1 MTIMVGMAGFALIAI
16 ALWDGFESM
25 VLPRRVSRRVRL
37 ARIFYRLTWNP
48 YYFVAKRLASTKRRE
63 RLLGVYGPLSLLMLL
78 CVWAVCL
85 IVGFAMMQ
93 QGLGA
98 KLNAPEGVA
107 TFGTFLYMS
116 GVTFFT
122 LGFGDVTPHAALGR
136 GLAVFEAGVGFGFLA
151 IVIGYLPV
159 VYGAFSRRETN
170 ISLLDARAGSPPTA
184 AELLRRHGQHQGM
197 PELTILLRD
206 WERWSSELME
216 SHLSYPVLCYYRS
229 QHTNQ
234 SWLAALTT
242 ILDTCALVMVGIDGS
257 GPTWQAELTFA
268 MTRHAV
274 VDIAQIFNTSPHP
287 CPKDRLAPDTLA
299 VLRTRLAE
307 AGVPLREGADAER
320 KLAEIRKKYE
330 PYVNALADYLLMPV
344 PPWVLDTD
352 AVDNWQSSAWEKQSK
367 HIPAGVSSSSPPSIL
382 PEAAKREHSW

>member
-1 MTIMVGMAGFALIAI
+1 MHIFVGLIGIALIAVS
-16 ALWDGFESM
+16 LWDGFESM

-37 ARIFYRLTWNP
+37 TTIFYRTTWTP
-48 YYFVAKRLASTKRRE
+48 YSAIAKRLASTKRRE
-63 RLLGVYGPLSLLMLL
+63 KFLGVFGPLSLLMLL
-78 CVWAVCL
+78 CVWAICL
-85 IVGFAMMQ
+85 IVGFAMVQ
-93 QGLGA
+93 WSFGA
-98 KLNAPEGVA
+98 KLNAPEGVE
-107 TFGTFLYMS
+107 TFGMFLYMS

-122 LGFGDVTPHAALGR
+122 LGFGDVTPHADLGR
-136 GLAVFEAGVGFGFLA
+136 GLAVLEAGVGFGFLA

-197 PELTILLRD
+197 KELTDLLRD

-216 SHLSYPVLCYYRS
+216 SHLSYPVLSYYRS

-234 SWLAALTT
+234 SWLAAVTT

-257 GPTWQAELTFA
+257 GPAWQAELTFA

-299 VLRTRLAE
+299 VLRARLAE
-307 AGVPLREGADAER
+307 AGVPLREGAEAER
-320 KLAEIRKKYE
+320 KLTEIRKKYE
-330 PYVNALADYLLMPV
+330 PYVNALADHMLMTV
-344 PPWVLDTD
+344 PPWVLGANTI
-352 AVDNWQSSAWEKQSK
+352 DNWQSSAWEKKPTASLMGST
-367 HIPAGVSSSSPPSIL
+367 APPSIL

>member
-1 MTIMVGMAGFALIAI
+1 MNIFVGLIGIALIATS
-16 ALWDGFESM
+16 LWDGFESM

-37 ARIFYRLTWNP
+37 ARIFYRATWTP
-48 YYFVAKRLASTKRRE
+48 YSALAKRLASTRRRE
-63 RLLGVYGPLSLLMLL
+63 QFLGVFGPLSLLMLL
-78 CVWAVCL
+78 CVWAICL
-85 IVGFAMMQ
+85 IVGFAMTQ
-93 QGLGA
+93 WALGA

-136 GLAVFEAGVGFGFLA
+136 GLAVLEAGVGFGFLA

-197 PELTILLRD
+197 KELTDLLRD

-216 SHLSYPVLCYYRS
+216 SHLSYPVLSYYRS

-234 SWLAALTT
+234 SWLAAVTT

-257 GPTWQAELTFA
+257 GPAWQAELTFA

-299 VLRTRLAE
+299 VLRARLAE
-307 AGVPLREGADAER
+307 AGVPLREGAEAER
-320 KLAEIRKKYE
+320 KLTEIRKKYE
-330 PYVNALADYLLMPV
+330 PYVNALADYLLMTV
-344 PPWVLDTD
+344 PPWVLGANTI
-352 AVDNWQSSAWEKQSK
+352 DNWQSSAWEKKPTASLMGS
-367 HIPAGVSSSSPPSIL
+367 APPSIL

>member
-1 MTIMVGMAGFALIAI
+1 MNVFAGLIGLVLIAVS
-16 ALWDGFESM
+16 LWDGFEAI

-37 ARIFYRLTWNP
+37 TTIFYRTTWTS
-48 YYFVAKRLASTKRRE
+48 YSALAKRLASTKRRE
-63 RLLGVYGPLSLLMLL
+63 KFLGVFGPLSLLMLL
-78 CVWAVCL
+78 CVWALCL
-85 IVGFAMMQ
+85 IVGFAMTQ
-93 QGLGA
+93 WALGA
-98 KLNAPEGVA
+98 KLNTPEGVA
-107 TFGTFLYMS
+107 TFGTYLYMS

-122 LGFGDVTPHAALGR
+122 LGFGDVTPQAALGR
-136 GLAVFEAGVGFGFLA
+136 GLAVLEAGVGFGFLA

-197 PELTILLRD
+197 KELTDLLRD

-216 SHLSYPVLCYYRS
+216 SHLSYPVLSYYRS

-234 SWLAALTT
+234 SWLAAVTT

-257 GPTWQAELTFA
+257 GPAWQAELTFA

-287 CPKDRLAPDTLA
+287 CPKDRLMPDTLA
-299 VLRTRLAE
+299 VLRARLAE
-307 AGVPLREGADAER
+307 AGVPLREGAEAER
-320 KLAEIRKKYE
+320 KLTEIRKKYE

-344 PPWVLDTD
+344 PPWVLDANT
-352 AVDNWQSSAWEKQSK
+352 VDNWQSSAWEKRPTASLM
-367 HIPAGVSSSSPPSIL
+367 GSTSPPSIL